1 MKITAFSEGCGA
13 VVTDLQLANL
23 TNDALVEL
31 RAVFAE
37 YGLLFFR
44 NQDLTPDQHLEFAE
58 RFGRIV
64 INKFFKPTTEFPQI
78 AEVRKEKTQQTN
90 IGGGWHTDHSYDAIP
105 AMGSIL
111 VARTL
116 PKTGGDT
123 QFANLAAAYDALP
136 EDLKNRI
143 ENLRAVHSNTH
154 LYGENGLYRL
164 TDLSE
169 QLGGMD
175 RVGDATHPVV
185 IIHPESGRKVL
196 YVNPG
201 HTIQFEGWD
210 FTTSR
215 ALLDELYKHVVQP
228 QFTCSF
234 NWLPGSFTFWDN
246 RCTWHQANN
255 DYQGQARL
263 MHRITLAGSAL
274 TAA

>member
-1 MKITAFSEGCGA
+1 MQVSPFKNCGA
-13 VVTDLQLANL
+13 VVSNLQLATMTDTEL
-23 TNDALVEL
+23 AEL
-31 RAVFAE
+31 RNAFTE

-44 NQDLTPDQHLEFAE
+44 DQDLPPQEHLRFAN
-58 RFGRIV
+58 RFGSIV
-64 INKFFKPTTEFPQI
+64 INKFFKTSADSPQI

-90 IGGGWHTDHSYDAIP
+90 IGGGWHTDHSYDDIP

-116 PKTGGDT
+116 PETGGDT

-136 EDLKNRI
+136 NDLKAKIEDL
-143 ENLRAVHSNTH
+143 RAIHSNTH

-164 TDLSE
+164 TDLNE

-185 IIHPESGRKVL
+185 IKHPESGRKVL

-210 FTTSR
+210 FAESR
-215 ALLDELYKHVVQP
+215 ALLDELYAHVTQP

-234 NWLPGSFTFWDN
+234 NWLPGSVTFWDN

-274 TAA
+274 NAA

>member
-1 MKITAFSEGCGA
+1 MNVTAFSENCGA
-13 VVTDLQLANL
+13 VVSDLQLATMSNHEL
-23 TNDALVEL
+23 LEL
-31 RAVFAE
+31 RGLFAK

-44 NQDLTPDQHLEFAE
+44 DQDLTPDQHLKFAN

-64 INKFFKPTTEFPQI
+64 INKFFKTTDDFPQI

-90 IGGGWHTDHSYDAIP
+90 IGGGWHTDHSYDDIP

-111 VARTL
+111 VARTV
-116 PKTGGDT
+116 PEIGGNT

-136 EDLKNRI
+136 TELKQRI
-143 ENLRAVHSNTH
+143 ANLSAVHSNTH

-185 IIHPESGRKVL
+185 IIHPESGRRVL

-201 HTIQFEGWD
+201 HTIQIEGWD
-210 FTTSR
+210 FTESR
-215 ALLDELYKHVVQP
+215 TLLDELYAHVIQP

-234 NWLPGSFTFWDN
+234 NWLPGSVTFWDN
-246 RCTWHQANN
+246 RCTWHLANN
-255 DYQGQARL
+255 DYQGHTRL
-263 MHRITLAGSAL
+263 MHRITLAGSIL

>member
-1 MKITAFSEGCGA
+1 MQVSPFKNCGA
-13 VVTDLQLANL
+13 VVSNLQLATMTDTEL
-23 TNDALVEL
+23 AEL
-31 RAVFAE
+31 RNAFTE

-44 NQDLTPDQHLEFAE
+44 DQDLPPQEHLRFAN
-58 RFGRIV
+58 RFGSIV
-64 INKFFKPTTEFPQI
+64 INKFFKTSADSPQI

-90 IGGGWHTDHSYDAIP
+90 IGGGWHTDHSYDDIP

-136 EDLKNRI
+136 NDLKTKI
-143 ENLRAVHSNTH
+143 EGLRAIHSNTH

-164 TDLSE
+164 TDLNE

-185 IIHPESGRKVL
+185 IKHPESGRKVL

-210 FTTSR
+210 FAESR
-215 ALLDELYKHVVQP
+215 ALLDELYAHVTQP

-234 NWLPGSFTFWDN
+234 NWLPGSVTFWDN

-274 TAA
+274 DAA

>member
-210 FTTSR
+210 FTESR
-215 ALLDELYKHVVQP
+215 ALLDELYEHVVQP

-234 NWLPGSFTFWDN
+234 NWLPGSVTFWDN

-255 DYQGQARL
+255 DYQGQVRL

>member
-1 MKITAFSEGCGA
+1 MQVSPFKNCGA
-13 VVTDLQLANL
+13 VVSNLQLATMTDTEL
-23 TNDALVEL
+23 AEL
-31 RAVFAE
+31 RSAFTE

-44 NQDLTPDQHLEFAE
+44 DQDLPPQEHLRFAN
-58 RFGRIV
+58 RFGSIV
-64 INKFFKPTTEFPQI
+64 INKFFKTSADSPQI

-90 IGGGWHTDHSYDAIP
+90 IGGGWHTDHSYDDIP

-116 PKTGGDT
+116 PETGGNT

-136 EDLKNRI
+136 NDLKTKI
-143 ENLRAVHSNTH
+143 EGLRAIHSNTH

-164 TDLSE
+164 TDLNE

-185 IIHPESGRKVL
+185 IKHPESGRKVL

-210 FTTSR
+210 FAESR
-215 ALLDELYKHVVQP
+215 ALLDKLYAHVTQP

-234 NWLPGSFTFWDN
+234 NWLPGSVTFWDN

-274 TAA
+274 DAA

>member
-13 VVTDLQLANL
+13 VVTDLPLANL

-31 RAVFAE
+31 RGVFAE

-234 NWLPGSFTFWDN
+234 NWLPGSVTFWDN

>member
-1 MKITAFSEGCGA
+1 M
-13 VVTDLQLANL
+13 
-23 TNDALVEL
+23 
-31 RAVFAE
+31 
-37 YGLLFFR
+37 
-44 NQDLTPDQHLEFAE
+44 
-58 RFGRIV
+58 
-64 INKFFKPTTEFPQI
+64 
-78 AEVRKEKTQQTN
+78 
-90 IGGGWHTDHSYDAIP
+90 
-105 AMGSIL
+105 
-111 VARTL
+111 ARTL

-234 NWLPGSFTFWDN
+234 NWLPGSVTFWDN

>member
-234 NWLPGSFTFWDN
+234 NWLPGSVTFWDN

-255 DYQGQARL
+255 DYQGQVRL

>member
-31 RAVFAE
+31 RGVFAE

-44 NQDLTPDQHLEFAE
+44 NQDLTPDQHLEFSE

-234 NWLPGSFTFWDN
+234 NWLPGSVTFWDN

>member
-1 MKITAFSEGCGA
+1 MNVTPYSSGCGA
-13 VVTDLQLANL
+13 LVSGIQLATLSDNEL
-23 TNDALVEL
+23 TSLRDA
-31 RAVFAE
+31 FAE
-37 YGLLFFR
+37 HGLLFFR
-44 NQDLTPDQHLEFAE
+44 DQELPPAEHLRFAE
-58 RFGRIV
+58 RFGSIV
-64 INKFFKPTTEFPQI
+64 INKFFKATSDFSKI

-90 IGGGWHTDHSYDAIP
+90 IGGGWHTDHSYDEIP

-123 QFANLAAAYDALP
+123 EFANLAAAYDALP
-136 EDLKNRI
+136 PAMKKRI
-143 ENLRAVHSNTH
+143 ANLRAVHSNEH
-154 LYGENGLYRL
+154 LYGENGVYRH
-164 TDLSE
+164 TDLAE

-185 IIHPESGRKVL
+185 IKHPESGRNVL

-210 FTTSR
+210 FTESR
-215 ALLDELYKHVVQP
+215 VLLDELYAHVNQP

-234 NWLPGSFTFWDN
+234 NWLPGSVTFWDN
-246 RCTWHQANN
+246 RCTWHQAKN
-255 DYQGQARL
+255 DYQGEARL
-263 MHRITLAGSAL
+263 MHRITLAGTAL

>member
-1 MKITAFSEGCGA
+1 MNVTAFSENCGA
-13 VVTDLQLANL
+13 VVSDLQLATMSNHEL
-23 TNDALVEL
+23 LEL
-31 RAVFAE
+31 RELFAK

-44 NQDLTPDQHLEFAE
+44 DQDLTPDQHLKFAN

-64 INKFFKPTTEFPQI
+64 INKFFKTTDDFPQI

-90 IGGGWHTDHSYDAIP
+90 IGGGWHTDHSYDDIP

-111 VARTL
+111 VARTV
-116 PKTGGDT
+116 PEIGGNT

-136 EDLKNRI
+136 TELKQRI
-143 ENLRAVHSNTH
+143 ANLSAVHSNTH

-185 IIHPESGRKVL
+185 IIHPESGRRVL

-201 HTIQFEGWD
+201 HTIQIEGWD
-210 FTTSR
+210 FTESR
-215 ALLDELYKHVVQP
+215 TLLDELYAHVIQP

-234 NWLPGSFTFWDN
+234 NWLPGSVTFWDN
-246 RCTWHQANN
+246 RCTWHLANN
-255 DYQGQARL
+255 DYQGHTRL
-263 MHRITLAGSAL
+263 MHRITLAGSIL

>member
-1 MKITAFSEGCGA
+1 MNVTAFSENCGA
-13 VVTDLQLANL
+13 VVSDLQLATMSNHEL
-23 TNDALVEL
+23 LEL
-31 RAVFAE
+31 RALFAK

-44 NQDLTPDQHLEFAE
+44 DQDLTPDQHLKFAN

-64 INKFFKPTTEFPQI
+64 INKFFKTTDDFPQI

-90 IGGGWHTDHSYDAIP
+90 IGGGWHTDHSYDDIP

-111 VARTL
+111 VARRV
-116 PKTGGDT
+116 PEIGGNT

-136 EDLKNRI
+136 TELKQRI
-143 ENLRAVHSNTH
+143 ANLRAVHSNTH
-154 LYGENGLYRL
+154 LYGENDLYRL

-185 IIHPESGRKVL
+185 IIHPESGRRVL

-201 HTIQFEGWD
+201 HTIQIEGWD
-210 FTTSR
+210 FTESR
-215 ALLDELYKHVVQP
+215 TLLDELYAHVIQP

-234 NWLPGSFTFWDN
+234 NWLPGSVTFWDN
-246 RCTWHQANN
+246 RCTWHLANN
-255 DYQGQARL
+255 DYQGHARL
-263 MHRITLAGSAL
+263 MHRITLAGSVL

>member
-31 RAVFAE
+31 RGVFAE

-234 NWLPGSFTFWDN
+234 NWLPGSVTFWDN

-263 MHRITLAGSAL
+263 MHRITLADRKSVV
-274 TAA
+274 